1 MELAHA
7 NRVATMGRLSAS
19 LAREL
24 NQPIGAAVTN
34 AHAAVR
40 WLGATPPNIDMV
52 RRLQPP
58 GGERRTNLSG
68 PQHDQARRVG
78 NGPVD
83 LPLDLS
89 RRTAD
94 NCGLQREGI
103 PKTPFSPCP
112 SIRTGQSDRA
122 LRTLAFPATLCL
134 A

>member
-1 MELAHA
+1 MGMGLTHA
-7 NRVATMGRLSAS
+7 NHVSIMGQLSAS
-19 LAREL
+19 MAHDV

-58 GGERRTNLSG
+58 GGERRANLSG

-83 LPLDLS
+83 LPLDCRS
-89 RRTAD
+89 APRTIAGRSERGSQRRH
-94 NCGLQREGI
+94 
-103 PKTPFSPCP
+103 SH
-112 SIRTGQSDRA
+112 
-122 LRTLAFPATLCL
+122 LAHTFERVNLIAHS
-134 A
+134 AR